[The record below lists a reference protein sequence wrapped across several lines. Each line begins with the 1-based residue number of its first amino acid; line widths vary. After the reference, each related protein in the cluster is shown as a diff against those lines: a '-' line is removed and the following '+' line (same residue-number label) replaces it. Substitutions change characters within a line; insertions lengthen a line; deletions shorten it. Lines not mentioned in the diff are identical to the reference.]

1 MSQVHSRSRSEP
13 LSSQFPALGET
24 KKSSL
29 GTHSGRSRA
38 PSDPF
43 VDSNAASTSVSAGS
57 TMALQDTLSTSPS
70 GSAIQRGDIKDY
82 IPARERMSVLLAQSS
97 TSDSLT
103 SSEPSDSCESL
114 RTWTTP
120 DLSNPEYTLLLSSFP
135 PFLTRRTLPLF
146 PAPPTKKHRH
156 LDLEEGV
163 FEDSDELKNELRIGT
178 GVLWIGLK
186 ERSSGWQGS
195 WWQRFKLWW
204 RKLLC

>member
-13 LSSQFPALGET
+13 LSSQFPAPGET

-57 TMALQDTLSTSPS
+57 TMALQDTLSTSPG
-70 GSAIQRGDIKDY
+70 GSATQTKDY
-82 IPARERMSVLLAQSS
+82 IPARERMSVLLAHSS
-97 TSDSLT
+97 TSDSLS
-103 SSEPSDSCESL
+103 SSEPGDSCESL

-120 DLSNPEYTLLLSSFP
+120 DLSNPEYTSLLSSFP
-135 PFLTRRTLPLF
+135 TFLTRRALPLF

-156 LDLEEGV
+156 LDLEEGA
-163 FEDSDELKNELRIGT
+163 FEDSDGLRNELRIGT

-186 ERSSGWQGS
+186 ERSSGWQGG

-204 RKLLC
+204 RRLLC